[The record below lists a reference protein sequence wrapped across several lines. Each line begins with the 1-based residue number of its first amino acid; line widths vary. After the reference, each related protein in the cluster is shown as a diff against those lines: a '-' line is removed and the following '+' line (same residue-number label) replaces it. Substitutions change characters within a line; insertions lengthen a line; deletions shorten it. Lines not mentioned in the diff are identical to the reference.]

1 MINLKKIKITAKTK
15 KYLLSSIAGIF
26 VLFLLMDALFPFSA
40 KIEHSQII
48 TDSKGRIL
56 HAFLTSDDKWRM
68 KTELEE
74 ITPELQEAIVFK
86 EDKWFYYHLG
96 VNPLA
101 IGRAAFNNI
110 VKGKRTSGASTI
122 TMQVARLLQ
131 PKERSYFNKIL
142 EMWHAL
148 QLEWHFSKKEIL
160 QLYLN
165 LVPYGGNIEGV
176 KSAAVLYFDKAPN
189 HLSIAEITTLAI
201 IPNRP
206 TSLLLG
212 KNNAKVKEARNEWL
226 QRFQA
231 SKVFDQQAIE
241 DALTEPLNA
250 QRLESPRIAPH
261 FAYRM
266 KYEHPD
272 EPIIKTTLQYN
283 QQLKVEKLAS
293 NYIQRIYHQRI
304 TNAAVMVLNNNTNQV
319 EAYVGSSDFFNS
331 EASGQVDG
339 VRSNR
344 SPGSTLKPFLYGL
357 AFDKG
362 LLTPKYKIS
371 DVPTNFTGYSPVNYS
386 GEYEGMV
393 TIEYA
398 LANSLNVPAVKVL
411 DEMGVDYFLGKLSD
425 AGFSYIKRNQNNL
438 GLSVAL
444 GGCGVRLDELTALY
458 AAFANDGNIREPQYI
473 LGDTARL
480 NVPIMSESAAFIVT
494 EILTQLTRP
503 DLPKNIESSINLPKI
518 AWKTGTSYGRKDA
531 WSVGYNGN
539 YTIGVWCGNFSGEG
553 VPDLTGAT
561 VATPLLF
568 NIFNSI
574 DYQSQK
580 TWFQPPKDLDYRW
593 VCSESGLPPNE
604 HCSEQVMDTYLPL
617 VSNTLKCKH
626 YQEVRLNPDESHAFC
641 TSCTPSLGFKKK
653 IFPNYPPEIIAYYEK
668 ENIPYDKIPPHNPKC
683 ERVFSD
689 LAAAPKITSP
699 VDGLE
704 YLIDPQD
711 NTQLMLSCNAPS
723 STEKVYWY
731 INDRFFQ
738 SATSTENLFFEPK
751 EGKNKITCVDD
762 KGRKEYIWVEVKSL

>member
-1 MINLKKIKITAKTK
+1 MWINSFGRKTNIV
-15 KYLLSSIAGIF
+15 LTSIAATF
-26 VLFLLMDALFPFSA
+26 VLFLLTDALFPFSA
-40 KIEHSQII
+40 KIEHSQIV
-48 TDSKGRIL
+48 TDSNGRIL

-96 VNPLA
+96 VNPIA
-101 IGRAAFNNI
+101 IARAAFNNI
-110 VKGKRTSGASTI
+110 FKGKRTSGASTI

-131 PKERSYFNKIL
+131 PKSRTYGNKIL
-142 EMWHAL
+142 EMWRAL

-212 KNNAKVKEARNEWL
+212 RNNDRVKAARNEWL

-231 SKVFDQQAIE
+231 SKVFDEQAIE

-250 QRLESPRIAPH
+250 KRLESPRIAPH
-261 FAYRM
+261 FATRM
-266 KYEHPD
+266 KYEHPSK
-272 EPIIKTTLQYN
+272 PIIKTTLQYN
-283 QQLKVEKLAS
+283 QQLKVEKLVS

-304 TNAAVMVLNNNTNQV
+304 TNAAVLVLNNQTNQV
-319 EAYVGSSDFFNS
+319 EAYVGSADFFNS

-362 LLTPKYKIS
+362 LLTSKYKIS
-371 DVPTNFTGYSPVNYS
+371 DVPTNFTGYSPINYS
-386 GEYEGMV
+386 GEYEGLV
-393 TIEYA
+393 TTEYA

-411 DEMGVDYFLGKLSD
+411 DEMGVDYFLDKLSD
-425 AGFSYIKRNQNNL
+425 AGFQYIKRNQKNL

-458 AAFANDGNIREPQYI
+458 AAFANKGQIREPQYI
-473 LGDTARL
+473 VGDTAQV
-480 NVPIMSESAAFIVT
+480 NVPILSESGSFIIT

-503 DLPKNIESSINLPKI
+503 DLPKNIESSMNLPKI

-539 YTIGVWCGNFSGEG
+539 YTVGVWCGNFSGEG
-553 VPDLTGAT
+553 VPDLSGAT

-580 TWFQPPKDLDYRW
+580 AWFQAPKELDFRW

-604 HCSEQVMDTYLPL
+604 HCSDQVMDYYLPL
-617 VSNTLKCKH
+617 VSNNRKCQH
-626 YQEVRLNPDESHAFC
+626 YQEVRLNPDESHAYC
-641 TSCTPSLGFKKK
+641 TSCAPALGFKKK

-689 LAAAPKITSP
+689 VAAAPRITSP
-699 VDGLE
+699 VNGLE
-704 YLIDPQD
+704 YLIDPLD

-762 KGRKEYIWVEVKSL
+762 KGRKEFIWVEVKSL